1 MLISIRRGR
10 SAAGSCG
17 SIPRT
22 MSVEIISNIQN
33 QVYGYFWQHK
43 IKLTAQNRTVWW
55 EGRQGNINLT
65 KWDRSIHFK
74 WTSSSIT
81 IFFIFSQWSW
91 TLWSFICQWLI
102 TVKRHEHILV
112 HLHKYSRST
121 ALMVAVLCLSIPI
134 LSSFILLLWIISVT
148 CNLLHQSQK
157 TAFLN

>member
-10 SAAGSCG
+10 SAAGFLWIDTANNECWNHFKYSE
-17 SIPRT
+17 SSLWIFVAAQDQINST
-22 MSVEIISNIQN
+22 EQNSVS
-33 QVYGYFWQHK
+33 
-43 IKLTAQNRTVWW
+43 W
-55 EGRQGNINLT
+55 EGRQDNISLT

-102 TVKRHEHILV
+102 TIRRHEHILV

-121 ALMVAVLCLSIPI
+121 ALMVAVLCSHIE
-134 LSSFILLLWIISVT
+134 LLYTFTVDNIS
-148 CNLLHQSQK
+148 NL
-157 TAFLN
+157 